1 MISVAALFFSGL
13 VFALGLGIS
22 GMTLPAKVLGFLD
35 VTSAW
40 DPSLLFVMGT
50 AIAVYALAH
59 RLSLRAA
66 RPLLAATFPALPRQ
80 PVDRKL
86 VLGAMLFGAGWGIAG
101 VCPGPALVNLG
112 GHAPGAAL
120 FVASMLGGMALQRW
134 SSTRIPATRRPPTL
148 FEKELT

>member
-1 MISVAALFFSGL
+1 MIRFAALFLSGL
-13 VFALGLGIS
+13 IFALGLGIS

-35 VTSAW
+35 VTGAW

-50 AIAVYALAH
+50 AIPVYALAH

-66 RPLLAATFPALPRQ
+66 RPLLAAAFPVLPRQ

-86 VLGAMLFGAGWGIAG
+86 VLGATLFGAGWGIAG

-120 FVASMLGGMALQRW
+120 FVAAMLGGMALHRW
-134 SSTRIPATRRPPTL
+134 SSTRIPAIPNPFTL
-148 FEKELT
+148 LEKELT